1 MDLETPEII
10 GAPSL
15 STGVTLD
22 SLNRLVDA
30 LIENK
35 SLHDIARQYIKILMM
50 IIMVE
55 ILLIIIASFLIER
68 LYQSQKERRRTFE
81 KGILILFHLVRVK
94 YVRKEKSS

>member
-22 SLNRLVDA
+22 SLNRFVDA

-55 ILLIIIASFLIER
+55 I
-68 LYQSQKERRRTFE
+68 
-81 KGILILFHLVRVK
+81 
-94 YVRKEKSS
+94 